1 MRLPSNPVLL
11 GVALLALA
19 GTVRAAPPAVDTP
32 LPAWEQLT
40 PAQREQLIAPIR
52 DRWNAE
58 PAQRRRMLN
67 HAQRWQSLT
76 PEQRQHARRGVKRWQ
91 QMDSED
97 REQMRMVFDHLHAMP
112 EAERAVF
119 MRKWRAM
126 SAEQKRAWLQAHP
139 APLRRRPERD

>member
-1 MRLPSNPVLL
+1 MRLHTIPVLL
-11 GVALLALA
+11 GIALLALA
-19 GTVRAAPPAVDTP
+19 GTASAAPPAMDAS
-32 LPAWEQLT
+32 LPAWDQLT

-58 PAQRRRMLN
+58 PEQRRRMLN

-76 PEQRQHARRGVKRWQ
+76 PEQRQRARRGVKRWQ
-91 QMDSED
+91 QMDSEH
-97 REQMRMVFDHLHAMP
+97 REQMRAVFDHLRAMP

-139 APLRRRPERD
+139 APARGRSGKD